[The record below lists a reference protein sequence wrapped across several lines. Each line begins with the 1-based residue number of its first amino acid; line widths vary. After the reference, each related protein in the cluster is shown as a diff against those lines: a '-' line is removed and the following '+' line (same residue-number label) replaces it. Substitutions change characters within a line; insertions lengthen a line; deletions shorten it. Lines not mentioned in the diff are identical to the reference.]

1 MRYAERVE
9 RFAGE
14 GAEAWAIHMEGL
26 TRRARGEDIIL
37 LTVGDTDTNTP
48 TGVIRTAT
56 DAMLSGDTKY
66 TPIIGFTEL
75 REAVAKRSAA
85 KLGVPIEAERVVI
98 TAGAQG
104 ALYATAQ
111 CLFDPGDE
119 VVAFEPMYVTYEA
132 VVRSTGAE
140 LVPTPCPAALN
151 FHPDLEALAARITP
165 KTKAILFA
173 TPNNPTGA
181 VLTRFELEAIAELCR
196 KHDLWCISDEVYGDI
211 VYQGEHLSPLSL
223 PGMAD
228 RTVVISS
235 LSKSH
240 AMTGWRIGWSI
251 VPDSDFADHLF
262 NLLLCSLYGL
272 PGFSQRAA
280 ISALTQNFPEL
291 AGMMDTY
298 RDRRRRLSERLDG
311 LPGMACHAPEGGMF
325 LLLDVRG
332 SGLSAQVF
340 AERLLAE
347 AGVALLPADAFGA
360 SAKGHLRLSLGT
372 TDERLDEA
380 ALRIKGFATALTRA
394 A

>member
-1 MRYAERVE
+1 MSSRLILVTGGLGFIGKHFVAHCLDQGDYVINVDRVNYAADRVVKCAFKE
-9 RFAGE
+9 KPNYRF
-14 GAEAWAIHMEGL
+14 MEVDVCDL
-26 TRRARGEDIIL
+26 EYLPECDII
-37 LTVGDTDTNTP
+37 VNFAAESHVDNAIADNTKFC
-48 TGVIRTAT
+48 R
-56 DAMLSGDTKY
+56 SN
-66 TPIIGFTEL
+66 IIGVQHL
-75 REAVAKRSAA
+75 
-85 KLGVPIEAERVVI
+85 L
-98 TAGAQG
+98 
-104 ALYATAQ
+104 
-111 CLFDPGDE
+111 
-119 VVAFEPMYVTYEA
+119 
-132 VVRSTGAE
+132 E
-140 LVPTPCPAALN
+140 LVRNKQDHERP
-151 FHPDLEALAARITP
+151 
-165 KTKAILFA
+165 
-173 TPNNPTGA
+173 
-181 VLTRFELEAIAELCR
+181 RFVQIS
-196 KHDLWCISDEVYGDI
+196 SDEVYGDI

-240 AMTGWRIGWSI
+240 AMTGWRIGWAI
-251 VPDSDFADHLF
+251 VPDRDFADHLF

-280 ISALTQNFPEL
+280 ISALTQDFPEL
-291 AGMMDTY
+291 VGMMDTY

-332 SGLSAQVF
+332 SGLSAQAF

-380 ALRIKGFATALTRA
+380 AARIEAFASALVRA

>member
-1 MRYAERVE
+1 MKYAARVD

-14 GAEAWAIHMEGL
+14 GAEAWAIHMDGL
-26 TRRARGEDIIL
+26 ERRAKGEDVIL

-48 TGVIRTAT
+48 AGVIQTAA
-56 DAMLSGDTKY
+56 DAMHRGDTKY
-66 TPIIGFTEL
+66 TPIVGFESL

-85 KLGVPIEAERVVI
+85 KLGVAVEPWQVVI

-104 ALYATAQ
+104 GLYATAQ
-111 CLFDPGDE
+111 CLFEPGDE
-119 VVAFEPMYVTYEA
+119 VLALEPMYVTYEA

-140 LVPTPCPAALN
+140 LVHAPCPAELG
-151 FHPDLEALAARITP
+151 FHPDLKALAELITP

-181 VLTRFELEAIAELCR
+181 VLSRSDLEGIAALCQ

-211 VYQGEHLSPLSL
+211 VYEGAHLSPLSL
-223 PGMAD
+223 PGMAE

-240 AMTGWRIGWSI
+240 AMTGWRIGWAI
-251 VPDSDFADHLF
+251 VPDRDFADHLF

-280 ISALTQNFPEL
+280 ISALTQDFPEL
-291 AGMMDTY
+291 GGMMATY
-298 RDRRRRLSERLDG
+298 RDRRARLSARLRA
-311 LPGMACHAPEGGMF
+311 LPGLDCHAPEGGMF
-325 LLLDVRG
+325 LLIDVRG
-332 SGLSAQVF
+332 SGLSAQAF

-347 AGVALLPADAFGA
+347 TGVALLPADAFGA

-372 TDERLDEA
+372 ADARLDEA
-380 ALRIKGFATALTRA
+380 VGRIERFASTLA
-394 A
+394 AAA